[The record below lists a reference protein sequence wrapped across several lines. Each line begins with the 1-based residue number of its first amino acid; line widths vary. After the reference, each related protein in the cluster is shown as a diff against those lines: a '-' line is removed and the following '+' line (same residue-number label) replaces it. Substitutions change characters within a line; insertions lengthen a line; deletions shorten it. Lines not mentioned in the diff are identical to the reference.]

1 MRKSFCIC
9 NNCRTEYE
17 AGAPGTINV
26 PHAVAARAARGESI
40 LLCAKCVAAMRVNS
54 TSARRW
60 QLEAAFGLG
69 ATVGVQTSGGWYMY
83 QANPEELLREGDGQR
98 VERCGNVCYWRQ
110 AYSPAFEGCNA
121 YSREAYCTNTSLPS
135 GIQYGVWMPSE
146 CGDDDDTLQ
155 ARAWLR
161 ARRELGKPVEF

>member
-26 PHAVAARAARGESI
+26 PHAVAARAARGESV

-60 QLEAAFGLG
+60 QVEAAFGLG

-83 QANPEELLREGDGQR
+83 QTTAEGR
-98 VERCGNVCYWRQ
+98 VETWAQ
-110 AYSPAFEGCNA
+110 SMSPAFEGCNA
-121 YSREAYCTNTSLPS
+121 YSDSETVSTVELPCGTRYAVSMPDVLACALSDQAYAWS
-135 GIQYGVWMPSE
+135 
-146 CGDDDDTLQ
+146 Q
-155 ARAWLR
+155 ARHQ
-161 ARRELGKPVEF
+161 LGKPVEF